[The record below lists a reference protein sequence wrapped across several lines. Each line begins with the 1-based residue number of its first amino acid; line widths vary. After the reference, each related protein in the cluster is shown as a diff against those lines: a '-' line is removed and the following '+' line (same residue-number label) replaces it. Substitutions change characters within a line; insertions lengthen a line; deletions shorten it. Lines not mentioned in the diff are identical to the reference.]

1 MATHPQGHLPDFI
14 VIGAGKCGTT
24 SLHHYLGLH
33 PQIGVSAFKEPD
45 FFVLERN
52 WSRGLGWYRSQ
63 FQGEA
68 LLHGE
73 VSPKYT
79 AYPEFQGVPER
90 LHQVVP
96 NARLIYLMRDPIKRL
111 VSHYMHRVSLRAET
125 RTFEEVVAAA
135 QPIPCRL
142 AARDP
147 VPVRPEDFVERRRV
161 VPYRSIGLYHL
172 QIERYLQFFPLS
184 SILLVTTEELQRE
197 PRQTMQTIFRF
208 LAVDETFF
216 SPQFM
221 VHRNRAESNRCK
233 NRFGTMLSRLND
245 VALVQRLPQGLREW
259 VGRFIYLP
267 FSSPV
272 SKPSL
277 SESLRQS
284 LVSVYHEDTNRLRA
298 LTGRSFSEWSV

>member
-1 MATHPQGHLPDFI
+1 MATHPQGHLPDVI

-33 PQIGVSAFKEPD
+33 PQIGMSAFKEPD

-52 WSRGLGWYRSQ
+52 WSRGVDWYRSQ
-63 FQGEA
+63 FQGAA
-68 LLHGE
+68 LVHGE

-79 AYPEFQGVPER
+79 AYPELQGVPER

-96 NARLIYLMRDPIKRL
+96 NAKLIYIMRDPIARL
-111 VSHYMHRVSLRAET
+111 VSHYMHRVSLRAES
-125 RTFEEVVAAA
+125 RTFEDVVAAT
-135 QPIPCRL
+135 PLVPCGP

-147 VPVRPEDFVERRRV
+147 LQVRPEGFVERLRV
-161 VPYRSIGLYHL
+161 VPYRSIGLYHM

-184 SILLVTTEELQRE
+184 SILFVTTEELQRE

-221 VHRNRAESNRCK
+221 VRRNRAESNRCK
-233 NRFGTMLSRLND
+233 NRFGTLLSGLND

-259 VGRFIYLP
+259 VGRYIYLP
-267 FSSPV
+267 FSSRVPT
-272 SKPSL
+272 PSI

-284 LVSVYHEDTNRLRA
+284 LVSVYHEDANRLRA
-298 LTGRSFSEWSV
+298 LTGRSFAEWSV